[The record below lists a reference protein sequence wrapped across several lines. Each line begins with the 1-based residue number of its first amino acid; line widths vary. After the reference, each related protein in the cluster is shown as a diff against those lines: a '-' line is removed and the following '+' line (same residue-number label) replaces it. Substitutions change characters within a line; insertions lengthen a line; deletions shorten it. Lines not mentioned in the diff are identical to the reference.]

1 MDINT
6 LRQLR
11 GLKADKSSHLQKAD
25 FPVSSEVSSNDV
37 PVMTETVK
45 PEKSAKSETPQIA
58 KDSHLSQTDLAQII
72 RQARGI
78 GVSVSQN
85 ENIIQSS
92 DEGVYQFITPDMIDE
107 NGYLKMSMEDQKALI
122 DGIYKFFSTGL
133 EPSPSPQ
140 NSENSDE

>member
-11 GLKADKSSHLQKAD
+11 GLQADKSSHLQRAD
-25 FPVSSEVSSNDV
+25 LPVSSEVSSNDV
-37 PVMTETVK
+37 PVTTETVK
-45 PEKSAKSETPQIA
+45 QEKAVKSETPQIA
-58 KDSHLSQTDLAQII
+58 EDSNLSQTDLAQII

-85 ENIIQSS
+85 ENIMQSS

-107 NGYLKMSMEDQKALI
+107 NGYLKMSMEEQKALI
-122 DGIYKFFSTGL
+122 DGIYEFFRSGL
-133 EPSPSPQ
+133 EPNTSPQ
-140 NSENSDE
+140 NPENSDQ